1 MRNRLLLATAALLLS
16 GASFSAMAAGGGSP
30 AAASGG
36 DPVVARVNG
45 EELHRSDVIREIQLL
60 GPQAQQVPP
69 QMLYP
74 QLLQKMIATKLVSMQ
89 GYAQKMQNDSEVK
102 EKMKDA
108 EARIVAETYVH
119 RTVQP
124 KITEEKIK
132 QRYDELAAKF
142 KPQDE
147 VKARHILVS
156 SEQEANDLIKQIKGG
171 ADFAKL
177 AQEKSKDTGSAKQ
190 GGDLGYFPREAMVK
204 PFADAAFSMKDGEVS
219 DKPVKTEFGWHII
232 QVEGRK
238 KSSPPPISEVH
249 DQIANQIGQEMTND
263 LVKGME
269 AKAKVEKFNL
279 DGTPMKT
286 AEESKGAA
294 GSAKP

>member
-156 SEQEANDLIKQIKGG
+156 SEQEANELIKQIKGG

>member
-1 MRNRLLLATAALLLS
+1 MRNRLLLATAAVLLS

-30 AAASGG
+30 AAAPGG

-74 QLLQKMIATKLVSMQ
+74 QLLQKMIATKLVSIQ
-89 GYAQKMQNDSEVK
+89 GYAQKLQNDSEVK

-204 PFADAAFSMKDGEVS
+204 PFADAAFSMKDGDVS
-219 DKPVKTEFGWHII
+219 DKPVKTEFGWHVI
-232 QVEGRK
+232 QVEGHK